1 MNRRIKNRTLRG
13 RAAALLLALLVLLA
27 AGCTRY
33 HDVTAF
39 EVEPHPDT
47 AAKPY
52 RVAPPD
58 VLQVSSTVVGEVGNM
73 SVPVNPDGAVM
84 LPLFGS
90 IHVAGKTIDEIAI
103 LLEKRAA
110 EFYSNPDI
118 TVNVARYQSKHLYV
132 FGEVRAPGRYP
143 YTGSNT
149 ILSLLAAAQ
158 PSRTADQRR
167 VQILRPHG
175 DGDGVDRMTI
185 DLNRWV
191 KRGVTQRNALLEDGD
206 IVYVPANGFAEI
218 GYAMQNLLRPVAP
231 ASETVNG
238 MTTVDTGST
247 QLRQ

>member
-1 MNRRIKNRTLRG
+1 MNRGLNNRMFRVRKAALLAA
-13 RAAALLLALLVLLA
+13 AAALL
-27 AGCTRY
+27 AGGCARY
-33 HDVTAF
+33 HDIDAF
-39 EVEPHPDT
+39 EVEPHPST

-58 VLQVSSTVVGEVGNM
+58 VLQISSVVVSEVSTANVL
-73 SVPVNPDGAVM
+73 VNPDGTVM

-90 IHVAGKTIDEIAI
+90 VHVAGKTIDEIATV
-103 LLEKRAA
+103 LEYRAR
-110 EFYSNPDI
+110 EFYSDPDI
-118 TVNVARYQSKHLYV
+118 TVNVTGYQSKHVYV

-158 PSRTADQRR
+158 PSRAADQRR
-167 VQILRPHG
+167 VQVLRPHG

-185 DLNRWV
+185 DLNQWV
-191 KRGVTQRNALLEDGD
+191 KRGVTERNALLEEGD
-206 IVYVPANGFAEI
+206 IVYVPPNGFAEI

-231 ASETVNG
+231 ASRTVYG
-238 MTTVDTGST
+238 MTTVDSGSQ